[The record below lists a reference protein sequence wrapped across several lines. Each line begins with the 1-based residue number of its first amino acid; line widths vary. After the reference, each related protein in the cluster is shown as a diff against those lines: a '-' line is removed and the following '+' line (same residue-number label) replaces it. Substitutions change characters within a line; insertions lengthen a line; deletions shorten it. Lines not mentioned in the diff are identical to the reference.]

1 MFGVCLLQEGVG
13 RRREK
18 MTKLHFTRQT
28 SNVFEEARMKE
39 EGISFS
45 LLKKHLQMHFSGI
58 SACGVTLKTT
68 AQHALLLKAV
78 ASAFVNGSS
87 NEQN

>member
-1 MFGVCLLQEGVG
+1 
-13 RRREK
+13 
-18 MTKLHFTRQT
+18 MTKLQFTRQT
-28 SNVFEEARMKE
+28 SNVIEEARKK

-58 SACGVTLKTT
+58 SACGVTLNTT

-78 ASAFVNGSS
+78 ASAFVNSSS